1 MLEFNKDN
9 IKYEVTDDFV
19 GGSLRGETFTTY
31 DTLISLFGKPTLS
44 DADPYKKVNTEWCI
58 EAKVYF
64 TDEYGEEDWD
74 YVKASVYNWKTG
86 HTPTEK
92 YGWHIG
98 GNSYESVELIDAIV
112 NNEIEKEY
120 NWNE

>member
-9 IKYEVTDDFV
+9 IKYEVTDDFI

-74 YVKASVYNWKTG
+74 YVKASVYHLLG
-86 HTPTEK
+86 
-92 YGWHIG
+92 
-98 GNSYESVELIDAIV
+98 DC
-112 NNEIEKEY
+112 
-120 NWNE
+120 